1 MTTTKTRIN
10 VTLPTQ
16 FEIVLNAAVA
26 GSNAPSKS
34 AKLLEWAQMGMEL
47 DEELAFAQMFE
58 ERRKNASGKRISHEE
73 FWGENV

>member
-10 VTLPTQ
+10 VTLPKQ

-26 GSNAPSKS
+26 GENPSSKS

-47 DEELAFAQMFE
+47 DEDFALVQMFA
-58 ERRKNASGKRISHEE
+58 ERKRAFDGDFLTHEE
-73 FWGENV
+73 VWG